1 MREFATFDRS
11 VINLV
16 LISMGEF
23 GAWEELYLISPLVG
37 SLFFFSYLAIVT
49 VLMMNIILAIV
60 VDSFE
65 VAAVASEG
73 ATSVFHDM
81 AVTFMVDIHLFCKLV
96 SCTLPSKS
104 AHLNSNSSASFALV
118 VCMERIC
125 GKCCKR
131 SGACAG
137 KRRGKHCF
145 ALWYVGSGLSKCFF
159 SICCDHHHRSFS
171 LTSIVSTL
179 GALFLPCQLV
189 ARTALMSCSR
199 KHWQISLKRNS
210 GTCTFSLSR
219 SSNRR

>member
-159 SICCDHHHRSFS
+159 
-171 LTSIVSTL
+171 LYL
-179 GALFLPCQLV
+179 L
-189 ARTALMSCSR
+189 
-199 KHWQISLKRNS
+199 
-210 GTCTFSLSR
+210 
-219 SSNRR
+219 